1 MRTYLF
7 QWNPK
12 LWPWDELPSAIN
24 EIKLVGFYDEPW
36 NCANTKA
43 IRKGD
48 RAFLLRVGAE
58 PRGIFASGEVVSDV
72 RYEDR
77 HWDKSKPG
85 KLAWYVKVRF
95 EALLNPDGEPI
106 LPLERLL
113 LPDLAAGPWRVLG
126 NGKSIPPPVAATL
139 ERVWAEFLGRTGLSP
154 VFSADEVPTPER
166 FFEGATKPTMVNRYE
181 RSPAA
186 RKACIEHYGTRCVV
200 CGFDFRT
207 VYGERGEGYIH
218 VHHLKS
224 LAEIGKEYVID
235 PIADLRPVCPNC
247 HAMIHA
253 LEPMLRIEALKAL
266 IQKHARRS

>member
-1 MRTYLF
+1 MVA
-7 QWNPK
+7 
-12 LWPWDELPSAIN
+12 SAA
-24 EIKLVGFYDEPW
+24 P
-36 NCANTKA
+36 
-43 IRKGD
+43 
-48 RAFLLRVGAE
+48 
-58 PRGIFASGEVVSDV
+58 
-72 RYEDR
+72 YEDD
-77 HWDKSKPG
+77 HWDASKPG
-85 KLAWYVKVRF
+85 QRALYVKVRL
-95 EALLNPDGEPI
+95 EALLNPYTEPI
-106 LPLERLL
+106 LAMTRLEDS
-113 LPDLAAGPWRVLG
+113 DLAAGPWRVIG
-126 NGKSIPPPVAATL
+126 GGKSIPPSVAATL
-139 ERVWAEFLGRTGLSP
+139 EKVWAEFLGRTGLSP
-154 VFSADEVPTPER
+154 VFSPDEIPTPER

-200 CGFDFRT
+200 CGFDFGT